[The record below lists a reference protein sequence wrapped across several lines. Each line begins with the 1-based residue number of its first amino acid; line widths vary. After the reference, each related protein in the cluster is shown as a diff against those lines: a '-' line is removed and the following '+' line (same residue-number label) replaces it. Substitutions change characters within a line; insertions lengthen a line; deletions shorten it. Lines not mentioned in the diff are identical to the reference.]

1 VPARPPD
8 PRRPCRAGR
17 PRRDDVAA
25 LVTAAITEQ
34 ERAVAVEAIACA
46 LTGNTVRIS
55 PGRARRTFEI
65 VEIVDFVAAELD
77 ADVRI
82 SARPD
87 RVEVA
92 PPVR

>member
-1 VPARPPD
+1 
-8 PRRPCRAGR
+8 
-17 PRRDDVAA
+17 
-25 LVTAAITEQ
+25 
-34 ERAVAVEAIACA
+34 VEAIACA

-55 PGRARRTFEI
+55 LSRARLAYEI
-65 VEIVDFVAAELD
+65 VEIIGFVAGELD

-92 PPVR
+92 PPLR

>member
-1 VPARPPD
+1 MPARPPD
-8 PRRPCRAGR
+8 PRRSGRAGR
-17 PRRDDVAA
+17 PRRDDYSA
-25 LVTAAITEQ
+25 LVTAAFTEE

-65 VEIVDFVAAELD
+65 AEIVDFVAAELD

-82 SARPD
+82 FARPD
-87 RVEVA
+87 QVDVA
-92 PPVR
+92 PPPR